1 MIDLTPIDK
10 RIQKRLFQK
19 MKILGREVPGESVGD
34 LTHNQ
39 LTNRTPFIRMTS
51 DSKNP
56 VILMGGELITD
67 EAEARRSRLFET
79 SVNREMAAGYD
90 DIYGPHTYVNPQD
103 ETEIIGQNKFKRPIP
118 GIKSIDVQFK
128 GGARALR
135 EGTISWTCWSFDD
148 ITRLTPFFLSHGQN
162 VMLEWGW
169 VYDKNSLINLP
180 TLVDKDGI
188 KKEAFENYE
197 ELVFEANGDFDFM
210 YGIVKNF
217 EYTTRDDGAFDC
229 QTIIT
234 SVGTSILGDI
244 PSNKQTENK
253 SVKVDVKKLREVT
266 SDTATDEDIITFDPG
281 ITLKYFIQKLI
292 RYISQDRIKDPD
304 RVNIDDNL
312 KDNIQGPFLYERNV
326 EGQGPGAT
334 RDKFY
339 VRPNAWIYEQSF
351 FNTTEQAWV
360 RWGWFE
366 DNVLSKFLTIVPEK
380 KNKPFITE
388 FQSKEDKRDDEGKKT
403 GKLESVRIR
412 NHKALETVNTN
423 HYILPGKFTTFD
435 PGTRQSTDLTEEE
448 FANLGDSERNITL
461 ASISNKYF
469 DKFESDNPET
479 GYLRNTI

>member
-1 MIDLTPIDK
+1 
-10 RIQKRLFQK
+10 
-19 MKILGREVPGESVGD
+19 
-34 LTHNQ
+34 
-39 LTNRTPFIRMTS
+39 
-51 DSKNP
+51 
-56 VILMGGELITD
+56 
-67 EAEARRSRLFET
+67 
-79 SVNREMAAGYD
+79 
-90 DIYGPHTYVNPQD
+90 
-103 ETEIIGQNKFKRPIP
+103 
-118 GIKSIDVQFK
+118 
-128 GGARALR
+128 
-135 EGTISWTCWSFDD
+135 
-148 ITRLTPFFLSHGQN
+148 
-162 VMLEWGW
+162 
-169 VYDKNSLINLP
+169 
-180 TLVDKDGI
+180 
-188 KKEAFENYE
+188 
-197 ELVFEANGDFDFM
+197 M

-380 KNKPFITE
+380 
-388 FQSKEDKRDDEGKKT
+388 
-403 GKLESVRIR
+403 
-412 NHKALETVNTN
+412 
-423 HYILPGKFTTFD
+423 
-435 PGTRQSTDLTEEE
+435 
-448 FANLGDSERNITL
+448 
-461 ASISNKYF
+461 
-469 DKFESDNPET
+469 
-479 GYLRNTI
+479 